1 MIDHLSRQGRP
12 SRTALYLRCYPS
24 DTAGLECQHAAL
36 ERLALQ
42 RGLPEPSSYVDNGMR
57 SGARL
62 PAFERLLRQAEHG
75 WVDVVL
81 VPGPFV
87 FSLDDR
93 AARAAVR
100 RLEAL
105 GCTVLELP
113 GRAARARPP
122 APCGASGRLPGAPA
136 GAAAPEPRP
145 LGRPAPRPLP
155 VDARTA

>member
-1 MIDHLSRQGRP
+1 MIDHPSRQGRP

-24 DTAGLECQHAAL
+24 DTAGLECQRAAL

-42 RGLPEPSSYVDNGMR
+42 HGLPVPGSYVDNGMR
-57 SGARL
+57 SGTRL
-62 PAFERLLRQAEHG
+62 PALERLLGQAEHG

-100 RLEAL
+100 RLERL

-113 GRAARARPP
+113 DRAGRARPP
-122 APCGASGRLPGAPA
+122 APRGGHWRLPGAPA
-136 GAAAPEPRP
+136 AAAAPRP
-145 LGRPAPRPLP
+145 LGRPAPGPLP